1 MGGFALSNVS
11 TEVVKMF
18 RSTLVEAGRRIVG
31 CARRAVP
38 LRLRDESGQSQ
49 VEFALTCT
57 FLLPIL
63 FGITAFGIAMNNYLS
78 LTEATG
84 VGARQLSLERG
95 QGGDPCAIAA
105 ATIAASAPTLN
116 NSGSAATGIGYTF
129 LVNSV
134 SYGAT
139 CANATLT
146 QGASVTVTTTYP
158 CVLKIYGHNYAPS
171 CYLTAQTAEVMQ

>member
-1 MGGFALSNVS
+1 MWGLALSNFY

-18 RSTLVEAGRRIVG
+18 RSRLAGAAMWLEGWVK
-31 CARRAVP
+31 RAVP
-38 LRLRDESGQSQ
+38 RRLWDDSGQSQ

-63 FGITAFGIAMNNYLS
+63 FGITAFGIAMNNYMS

-105 ATIAASAPTLN
+105 ATIAAAAPLLN

-139 CANATLT
+139 CSNATLT
-146 QGASVTVTTTYP
+146 QGAPVTVTTTYP

-171 CYLTAQTAEVMQ
+171 CVLTAQTAEVLQ